1 MFVSFSGLLRKAQLF
16 LFFYHFSKYAFLNT
30 LCFPCPDI
38 PGSLTFS
45 PKLPSL
51 SCSCLSTMCLTY
63 ANLNDMTFPFLSS
76 IVLLGAAAE
85 VSLFACPA
93 VFLLN
98 ANKIALVHLTAPIK
112 KHTEYIGYFFCCCGK
127 NTRTKSSLGKK

>member
-16 LFFYHFSKYAFLNT
+16 LFFYHFSKYVFLNT
-30 LCFPCPDI
+30 LCFLCPDI

-76 IVLLGAAAE
+76 IVLLRAAAE
-85 VSLFACPA
+85 VSLLACPA

-98 ANKIALVHLTAPIK
+98 ANKIASDSTNK
-112 KHTEYIGYFFCCCGK
+112 KHAEYIGYFFCCCGK
-127 NTRTKSSLGKK
+127 NPRTKSNLGKK